1 MQCKSKNKSQKRLQ
15 SAQSPTPEA
24 KLVVLSHKALKKTE
38 NRSKKIPKADSA
50 EEQKNVKNQNRGYRK
65 RIISKKNIVYHAK
78 KWSPEGAI
86 AFRFLGQ
93 QQVNSHSS
101 ISEFSSVSA
110 KKRAVR
116 KARQGIWTKQETKT
130 LGPSKFDN
138 PQITKTT

>member
-1 MQCKSKNKSQKRLQ
+1 M
-15 SAQSPTPEA
+15 
-24 KLVVLSHKALKKTE
+24 KKTE

-50 EEQKNVKNQNRGYRK
+50 EEQKKCEKSKQ
-65 RIISKKNIVYHAK
+65 RISQTIFFKKNIVYHAK

-116 KARQGIWTKQETKT
+116 KARQGILTKQETKT
-130 LGPSKFDN
+130 SGPSFDN
-138 PQITKTT
+138 PQITKTTKGKRRIA